1 MHISITHEE
10 KSHGLLKKAHS
21 VEVKVHVRFTDHEHR
36 LIAKYNLGHRIV
48 ANKPRSSIVLKNL
61 GHRADDPAMFLLPLS
76 FLTDNE
82 THTYDCDNRVQAER
96 YEHEIREG
104 LITLKNYIDKVEG
117 QDGSH
122 R

>member
-48 ANKPRSSIVLKNL
+48 ANKPRSSIVLKRL
-61 GHRADDPAMFLLPLS
+61 GHQADDPAMFLLPLS
-76 FLTDNE
+76 FLTENE

-104 LITLKNYIDKVEG
+104 LVTLKNYIDKVEG
-117 QDGSH
+117 QDGS
-122 R
+122 RR